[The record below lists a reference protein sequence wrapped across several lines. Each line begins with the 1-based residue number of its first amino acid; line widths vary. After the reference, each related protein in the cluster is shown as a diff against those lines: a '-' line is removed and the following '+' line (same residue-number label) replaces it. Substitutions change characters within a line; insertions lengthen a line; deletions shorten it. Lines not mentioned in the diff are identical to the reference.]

1 MSGAVLEN
9 REVGV
14 ANVPDLEDISDLEI
28 DNRSTPSPNDPSPN
42 ESSPRRRG
50 PMQSPSHRMGP
61 RLRGDDSKNE
71 GEGGQSL
78 STETSPSTSG
88 LEDARDLEPS
98 DLEGAGL
105 EDGHGRRVRWV
116 LGGFAAALVAGAL
129 ASAAVGAVAI
139 PPGHV
144 LAVLADAVG
153 LERVAAG
160 LGLEAVTEQQRAVLL
175 AIRLPRVALGVAVGA
190 GLAVSGA
197 VLQGLFRNA
206 LADPGLVGVSSGA
219 ALGAAV
225 AIVLGLAAVGP
236 AGVAVAAF
244 AGGLTTTAV
253 VYRIATRRGRTS
265 VTTMLLAG
273 IAVNA
278 LCGAGVGALVLF
290 ADDGQLRDLTFWTL
304 GSLGGATWAT
314 VGVTALSVGAALA
327 AAPWLA
333 RSLDAMLLGE
343 AEAGH
348 LGVRTQRVKG
358 VAVTLSAL
366 AVAVATA
373 AAGLIG
379 FVGLVGPHVV
389 RLLLG
394 PGHRALLPGAALAG
408 AALVV
413 GADLAS
419 RLVLAPQEVPIG
431 IVTALA
437 GAPFFLWLL
446 LRERPE
452 TFG

>member
-1 MSGAVLEN
+1 MTEGA
-9 REVGV
+9 
-14 ANVPDLEDISDLEI
+14 LEDELALE
-28 DNRSTPSPNDPSPN
+28 
-42 ESSPRRRG
+42 
-50 PMQSPSHRMGP
+50 
-61 RLRGDDSKNE
+61 
-71 GEGGQSL
+71 
-78 STETSPSTSG
+78 
-88 LEDARDLEPS
+88 AS
-98 DLEGAGL
+98 DLEGGCF
-105 EDGHGRRVRWV
+105 EDAHGQRVRVV
-116 LGGFAAALVAGAL
+116 LGGFAVALGLGAL
-129 ASAAVGAVAI
+129 ASAATGAVSISPAQT
-139 PPGHV
+139 
-144 LAVLADAVG
+144 LAVLAGA
-153 LERVAAG
+153 
-160 LGLEAVTEQQRAVLL
+160 LGLEDAAWASVTDQQRAVLL
-175 AIRLPRVALGVAVGA
+175 SIRLPRVALGAVVGA
-190 GLAVSGA
+190 GLAASGA

-206 LADPGLVGVSSGA
+206 LADPALVGVSSGS

-225 AIVLGLAAVGP
+225 AIVLGLGVLGP
-236 AGVAVAAF
+236 GAVAVAAF
-244 AGGLTTTAV
+244 AGGLAMTAV
-253 VYRIATRRGRTS
+253 VYQIGTHRGQTS

-278 LCGAGVGALVLF
+278 LCGAGIGALILF

-314 VGVTALSVGAALA
+314 VGVTALSVAVALA
-327 AAPWLA
+327 ATPWLA

-358 VAVTLSAL
+358 VAVTLAAL

-394 PGHRALLPGAALAG
+394 PGHRVLLPGAALAG

-419 RLVLAPQEVPIG
+419 RIVLAPQEVPIG
-431 IVTALA
+431 IVTALV